1 MGEVSRLNSGASTK
15 LEGHIMRM
23 IVVFAVVVASIAL
36 GGCFHHSQ
44 QVYTEVPPT
53 SIK

>member
-1 MGEVSRLNSGASTK
+1 MGEVSRLNSGASAK
-15 LEGHIMRM
+15 LEGHAMRM

>member
-1 MGEVSRLNSGASTK
+1 MG
-15 LEGHIMRM
+15 I
-23 IVVFAVVVASIAL
+23 IFVVAALAVSLTL

-44 QVYTEVPPT
+44 EAVVTDLPPT